1 MNEKIDNIQLINIQ
15 KLFHEIKTPLNIII
29 GFSEL
34 IYATDNIH
42 EKNNY
47 INLIRT
53 NSAQLLDLINHH
65 NHQIQSNLLNTK
77 EAFDISLLFRELRT
91 SFKLLTPEKTEII
104 LDLEFENHIIV
115 SDKNKL
121 FQILT
126 NFISN
131 AIKFSNGGKIIVGYK
146 IINNG
151 IRLFTEDSGIGIA
164 KEFRTKIFQEY
175 IRLHPEIEGLGLGL
189 SICKS
194 IIEDLKGEIGVESN
208 YPAGSIFWAFIP
220 LEKSK

>member
-1 MNEKIDNIQLINIQ
+1 MNNRIDNIQLIKMQ
-15 KLFHEIKTPLNIII
+15 KLFQELRTPLNIII

-34 IYATDNIH
+34 IYTIENNE
-42 EKNNY
+42 EKRNY

-53 NSAQLLDLINHH
+53 NSEYLLKLVNYH
-65 NHQIQSNLLNTK
+65 NHQIQFNIHTTK
-77 EAFDISLLFRELRT
+77 ATFDISLLFRELRT
-91 SFKLLTPEKTEII
+91 SFKPLTSEKTEIV
-104 LDLEFENHIIV
+104 LDLEFENHTIV
-115 SDKNKL
+115 SDKNKI

-126 NFISN
+126 NVISN
-131 AIKFSNGGKIIVGYK
+131 AIKFSSGGKIIVGYK
-146 IINNG
+146 IMNNG

-164 KEFRTKIFQEY
+164 EEFRTKIFQEY

-208 YPAGSIFWAFIP
+208 YPTGSIFWAFIP